1 MSVAGR
7 SPVGRTLG
15 VVALVGL
22 AGAVAVMAYATFRI
36 WQRGDVDETSRAEA
50 ADAIV
55 VLGAA
60 QYDGRPS
67 PVFQARLDHAIEL
80 WLAGH
85 APVLVMTGGGQEG
98 DRTTEA
104 ATGRDYAISRGVP
117 ADAIL
122 MEDRGRSTQESLE
135 AVAEILAGE
144 KAGATIFVSDRLH
157 MLRVMRLAKD
167 LGIDAYGSPAT
178 DSPSDATL
186 DRRVDATLHEL
197 GALAWYGLVGR
208 PTPERRAATARS

>member
-1 MSVAGR
+1 M
-7 SPVGRTLG
+7 PVGRTLA

-22 AGAVAVMAYATFRI
+22 AGAVAVMAYATFRV
-36 WQRGDVDETSRAEA
+36 WQRGDVDETNRIET

-67 PVFQARLDHAIEL
+67 PVFRARLDHAIGL
-80 WLAGH
+80 WRAGH
-85 APVLVMTGGGQEG
+85 APTLVMTGGGREG

-104 ATGRDYAISRGVP
+104 ATGRAYAIAQGVP

-122 MEDRGRSTQESLE
+122 MEDRGRSTQESLQ
-135 AVAEILAGE
+135 AVAEILGE
-144 KAGATIFVSDRLH
+144 RGSGPTIFVSDRLH
-157 MLRVMRLAKD
+157 MLRVMRMAKD
-167 LGIDAYGSPAT
+167 MGIDAYGSPAT

-186 DRRVDATLHEL
+186 ERRLDATVHEL

-208 PTPERRAATARS
+208 PTPEPHSATART

>member
-1 MSVAGR
+1 VSSAGGR
-7 SPVGRTLG
+7 SVGATLA

-22 AGAVAVMAYATFRI
+22 AGTLALVAYATFRV
-36 WQRGDVDETSRAEA
+36 WQRGDIDEAQAGHT

-67 PVFQARLDHAIEL
+67 PVFRARLDHAIAL
-80 WLAGH
+80 WREGR
-85 APVLVMTGGGQEG
+85 APLLVMTGGGQEG

-104 ATGRDYAISRGVP
+104 ATGRAYAIREGVP
-117 ADAIL
+117 EEAIL
-122 MEDRGRSTQESLE
+122 LEDRGRSTQESLD
-135 AVAEILAGE
+135 AVAAILDGRGKRSAF
-144 KAGATIFVSDRLH
+144 FVSDRLH
-157 MLRVMRLAKD
+157 MLRVIRIARD
-167 LGIDAYGSPAT
+167 LGIDAHGSPAP

-186 DRRVDATLHEL
+186 ERRLDATLHEL

-208 PTPERRAATARS
+208 PVPEGSPPATRG

>member
-1 MSVAGR
+1 VSVAGR
-7 SPVGRTLG
+7 SSVGRTLG
-15 VVALVGL
+15 VVVLVGL
-22 AGAVAVMAYATFRI
+22 AGAVAVMAYATFRV
-36 WQRGDVDETSRAEA
+36 WQRGDVDDTVQMET

-67 PVFQARLDHAIEL
+67 PVFRARLDHAIAL
-80 WLAGH
+80 WQAGR

-104 ATGRDYAISRGVP
+104 ATGRAYAIAQGVP
-117 ADAIL
+117 AEVIL
-122 MEDRGRSTQESLE
+122 MEDRGRSTQESLQ
-135 AVAEILAGE
+135 AVAGILATE
-144 KAGATIFVSDRLH
+144 RAGATIFVSDRLH
-157 MLRVMRLAKD
+157 MLRVMRIAKD

-186 DRRVDATLHEL
+186 DRRVDATMHEL

-208 PTPERRAATARS
+208 STSERRAATART